1 MRIRTT
7 VPFWAVAAVLFCFN
21 LSTASAQD
29 YWEDEQSYDEPSQ
42 DGDQSPEDSTD
53 EEGPYDAP
61 EDDTSSEDD
70 SDPEGS
76 PEAEEILEKYRTDG
90 RRVYLVCIFGDRDHG
105 IVTRKCRDMEQQLD
119 RAYGA
124 RWVKRLNNPS
134 EAVLEA
140 IQRRVGHDIAAVI
153 IVTHSTP
160 DSDEESGYDVWD
172 CPLGPD
178 EIADIFED
186 EWVIW
191 NGCFSRGIC
200 ELADNILPTQCE
212 DGILDSSDDTWREIM
227 RCLERNQNTPRDR
240 DEICEQVFGEG
251 WDPEDE

>member
-21 LSTASAQD
+21 LPLASAQD
-29 YWEDEQSYDEPSQ
+29 YWEEEQSYDEPSQ
-42 DGDQSPEDSTD
+42 DDDPSHDDSTD
-53 EEGPYDAP
+53 EEGPSDAP
-61 EDDTSSEDD
+61 EDDSSEDE
-70 SDPEGS
+70 SEPEAS
-76 PEAEEILEKYRTDG
+76 PEAEDILEEYRADG
-90 RRVYLVCIFGDRDHG
+90 RRVYLVCIYGERDHG
-105 IVTRKCRDMEQQLD
+105 IVPRKCRDKERQHD

-124 RWVKRLNNPS
+124 RWVTRLYNPT
-134 EAVLEA
+134 EARLEA

-160 DSDEESGYDVWD
+160 DSDEDSGYDVWD

-178 EIADIFED
+178 EIADIFDE

-227 RCLERNQNTPRDR
+227 RCLERNRRDPRNR
-240 DEICEQVFGEG
+240 DEICEEVFGEG
-251 WDPEDE
+251 WDPEEE